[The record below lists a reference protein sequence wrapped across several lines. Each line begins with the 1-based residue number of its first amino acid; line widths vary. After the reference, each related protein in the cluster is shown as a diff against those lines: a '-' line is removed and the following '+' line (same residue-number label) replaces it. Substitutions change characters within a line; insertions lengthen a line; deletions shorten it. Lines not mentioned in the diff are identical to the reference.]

1 MLSFWLCFLSFFYT
15 VNSFSTKEEKVE
27 CCMCCD
33 KKDSSLLIKSKEIF
47 PCNCVNDVDK
57 HICKECILKLIVT
70 TINSEKEKELT
81 ENNEKIEILQI
92 IFGCIGD
99 AIIDKENKD
108 IQDFVKNIIEEGK
121 TKKYEDIK
129 IGEYQELNT
138 EEKLVY
144 KAIIV
149 YKAINEKKDDY
160 GNTTFYI
167 GNEQDPIIKLNFIK
181 SFLSL
186 LEKLNKKSH
195 SLFTRNIEW
204 SIWHNCHKEMKIEEI
219 EKWEEKDFKIEVSC
233 ELDTTEL
240 QKKIKNEKV
249 IRIECPFCRK
259 KIENKSDF
267 FLKKIF
273 GEPSSQELS
282 KKLSCLEY
290 CGNICSDCF

>member
-15 VNSFSTKEEKVE
+15 VNSFSTEKEKVE
-27 CCMCCD
+27 CYMCCD

-70 TINSEKEKELT
+70 TINSEREKELT
-81 ENNEKIEILQI
+81 ENNEKINILDLIFNHIRDEI
-92 IFGCIGD
+92 
-99 AIIDKENKD
+99 KNKNNND
-108 IQDFVKNIIEEGK
+108 LQDFVKNII
-121 TKKYEDIK
+121 KKAEK
-129 IGEYQELNT
+129 IGEYQELNA

-144 KAIIV
+144 DN
-149 YKAINEKKDDY
+149 INEGKDEEE
-160 GNTTFYI
+160 NTIFYI
-167 GNEQDPIIKLNFIK
+167 GAEKDPTQKLNFIK

-186 LEKLNKKSH
+186 LKNFDVGSYY
-195 SLFTRNIEW
+195 SFTRDIELSIYYNYNQNI
-204 SIWHNCHKEMKIEEI
+204 SIEEI
-219 EKWEEKDFKIEVSC
+219 KKWEEKDVEINLSV

-249 IRIECPFCRK
+249 ISIKCPYCQVNIK
-259 KIENKSDF
+259 EESDF